1 MGKCLHQRKH
11 TVFTII
17 SVYYCLHRNN
27 CPQLYD
33 CLYQYQSMTTL
44 VQLTV
49 DGIIYIAFTDIVPD
63 SKVFKPVIVF
73 LSYFYFYFLITVI
86 YL

>member
-63 SKVFKPVIVF
+63 SKVFKP
-73 LSYFYFYFLITVI
+73 SYFYFYFLITVI